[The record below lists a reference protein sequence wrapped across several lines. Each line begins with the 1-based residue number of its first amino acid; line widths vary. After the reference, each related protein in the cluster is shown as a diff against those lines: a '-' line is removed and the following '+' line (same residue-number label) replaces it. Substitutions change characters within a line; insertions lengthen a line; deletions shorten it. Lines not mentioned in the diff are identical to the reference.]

1 VELLEQLRDRCKS
14 LSVSKRSTSLR
25 VAVAGR
31 KSQNMLIRPNAAMSL
46 SVSVLVMAD
55 APAPLDILFL
65 RTERSEG
72 AGASGAPRRNGDAAT

>member
-1 VELLEQLRDRCKS
+1 MQEPIGKQTLHIPTRRRRGPEIAEHADPPQTV
-14 LSVSKRSTSLR
+14 
-25 VAVAGR
+25 
-31 KSQNMLIRPNAAMSL
+31 MSF
-46 SVSVLVMAD
+46 SISVLVMAD